1 MSDFD
6 KISETSGFT
15 PDETDGNTAKAKI
28 DSRIDL
34 DNPEFQNAWQLINY
48 TRRSVFLTGK
58 AGTGKST
65 FLRYI
70 VENIRKKT
78 VVLAPT
84 GIAAVN
90 VGGQTLHSFFKIPLK
105 PILPTDPDF
114 AIRTLRKRMKYSSS
128 HVKLLRQLDLI
139 IIDEISMV
147 RADIIDFIDKILR
160 VYCHNMREP
169 FGGKQLLLVG
179 DIFQLEPVVTGDA
192 RDVLA
197 HYYNAPYFFNALAF
211 NELAIVPI
219 ELRKVYRQDDA
230 DFISLLDRV
239 RAGQPAEADIRRLNA
254 KLIPSEQVD
263 RLSADMTMTIASRRD
278 MVDHINERHL
288 NELKTP
294 EIVYK
299 GIIKG
304 DFPMN
309 ALPTD
314 LELSL
319 KVGAQIVFI
328 KNSPDRRWVNG
339 TLGIVDSLSDEKICV
354 RLEQGNVVEVEP
366 EVWGNIRY
374 QYNEEK
380 GTVDEIELGS
390 YMQFPVKLAWALT
403 IHKSQGLTFNKVII
417 DIGRGA
423 FTGGQTYVAL
433 SRCRSFDGI
442 SLCSTL
448 NMRDIFVNRH
458 IIDFAS
464 RFNNQKLI
472 DEAIESS
479 KADDFYN
486 KSSKAFDMR
495 DFYSAVDYLAQA
507 IESRNELK
515 KPTVRRLIAR
525 KLAIIS
531 QLEHKIQIL
540 NEKIESDRKRF
551 HELSDTYV
559 TLGNECAEAGEYAPA
574 LANYNKALELAPD
587 NYMALLLMA
596 QLVGENGET
605 DKAVSLL
612 KEAVAINPDDTRAL
626 VSIGDIYSAEGD
638 MAAAMDFFLRAHA
651 IDVYD
656 KKILRRIISLF
667 ENMGDEESAEHYKKL
682 LKRGARRKNN

>member
-288 NELKTP
+288 NELKTL

-299 GIIKG
+299 GIING

-433 SRCRSFDGI
+433 RRCRSFDGI

-472 DEAIESS
+472 AEAIESS

-626 VSIGDIYSAEGD
+626 VSIGDIYSAEED

-651 IDVYD
+651 IDMYD

>member
-114 AIRTLRKRMKYSSS
+114 AIRTLRKRMKYLSS

-288 NELKTP
+288 NELKTL

-472 DEAIESS
+472 AEAIESS

>member
-1 MSDFD
+1 MSDSD

-15 PDETDGNTAKAKI
+15 PDETDGKTAKAKI

-105 PILPTDPDF
+105 PLLPTDPDF

-464 RFNNQKLI
+464 RFNNQKII

-495 DFYSAVDYLAQA
+495 DFYFAVDYLAQA

-515 KPTVRRLIAR
+515 KPSVRRLIAR

-531 QLEHKIQIL
+531 QLEHKIQTL
-540 NEKIESDRKRF
+540 SEKIESDKKRF
-551 HELSDTYV
+551 HDLSDTYV
-559 TLGNECAEAGEYAPA
+559 TLGNECAEAGEYTPA

-587 NYMALLLMA
+587 NYMARLLMA

-605 DKAVSLL
+605 DKAISLL
-612 KEAVAINPDDTRAL
+612 KEALAINPEDTRAL
-626 VSIGDIYSAEGD
+626 VLIGDIYSAEGD
-638 MAAAMDFFLRAHA
+638 LAAAMDFFLRAHA
-651 IDVYD
+651 LDECD

-682 LKRGARRKNN
+682 LKRGQRKKKN

>member
-211 NELAIVPI
+211 NELAILPI

-288 NELKTP
+288 NELKTL

-433 SRCRSFDGI
+433 SRCRSFNGI

-472 DEAIESS
+472 AEAIESS

>member
-1 MSDFD
+1 MSDSD

-15 PDETDGNTAKAKI
+15 PDETDVNTAKAKI

-254 KLIPSEQVD
+254 KLIPSEQVN

-464 RFNNQKLI
+464 RFNNQNLI

-667 ENMGDEESAEHYKKL
+667 ENMGDDESAEHYKKL

>member
-1 MSDFD
+1 MSDSD

-15 PDETDGNTAKAKI
+15 PDETDGKTAKAKI

-239 RAGQPAEADIRRLNA
+239 RAGQPAETDIRRLNA

-328 KNSPDRRWVNG
+328 KKSPDRRWVNG

-366 EVWGNIRY
+366 EVWGNIKY

-515 KPTVRRLIAR
+515 KPAVRRLIAR
-525 KLAIIS
+525 KLTIIS

-551 HELSDTYV
+551 HELSNTYV

-596 QLVGENGET
+596 QLVAENGET

-667 ENMGDEESAEHYKKL
+667 ENMGDEESTEHYKKL
-682 LKRGARRKNN
+682 LKRGPRRKKN

>member
-15 PDETDGNTAKAKI
+15 PDEADGNTAKAKI

-288 NELKTP
+288 NELKTL

-472 DEAIESS
+472 AEAIESS

>member
-1 MSDFD
+1 MSNFD

-15 PDETDGNTAKAKI
+15 PDETDGKTAKAKI

-239 RAGQPAEADIRRLNA
+239 RAGQPAETDIRRLNA

-366 EVWGNIRY
+366 EVWGNIKY

-515 KPTVRRLIAR
+515 KPAVRRLIAR
-525 KLAIIS
+525 KLTIIS

-596 QLVGENGET
+596 QLVAENGET

-682 LKRGARRKNN
+682 LKRGPRRKKN

>member
-1 MSDFD
+1 MSNFD

-15 PDETDGNTAKAKI
+15 PDETDGKTAKAKI

-239 RAGQPAEADIRRLNA
+239 RAGQPAETDIRRLNA

-366 EVWGNIRY
+366 EVWGNIKY

-515 KPTVRRLIAR
+515 KPAVRRLIAR
-525 KLAIIS
+525 KLTIIS

-596 QLVGENGET
+596 QLVAENGET

-626 VSIGDIYSAEGD
+626 VSIGDIYSAEVD

-682 LKRGARRKNN
+682 LKRGPRRKKN

>member
-1 MSDFD
+1 MSDSD

-15 PDETDGNTAKAKI
+15 PDETDGKTAKAKI

-105 PILPTDPDF
+105 PLLPTDPDF

-464 RFNNQKLI
+464 RFNNRRLI

-515 KPTVRRLIAR
+515 KPSVRRLIAR

-531 QLEHKIQIL
+531 QLEHKIQVL
-540 NEKIESDRKRF
+540 NEKIERDKKRF
-551 HELSDTYV
+551 HDLSDTYV
-559 TLGNECAEAGEYAPA
+559 TLGNECAEAGEYTPA

-587 NYMALLLMA
+587 NYMARLLMA

-605 DKAVSLL
+605 DKAISLL
-612 KEAVAINPDDTRAL
+612 KEALAINPEDTRAL

-638 MAAAMDFFLRAHA
+638 LAAAMDFFLRAHA
-651 IDVYD
+651 LDECD

-682 LKRGARRKNN
+682 LKRGQRKKKN

>member
-1 MSDFD
+1 MSDSD

-15 PDETDGNTAKAKI
+15 PDETDGKTAKAKI

-515 KPTVRRLIAR
+515 KPSVRRLIAR

-531 QLEHKIQIL
+531 QLEHKIQVL
-540 NEKIESDRKRF
+540 NEKIESDKKRF
-551 HELSDTYV
+551 LELSDTYV

-587 NYMALLLMA
+587 NYLALLLMA
-596 QLVGENGET
+596 QLVAENGET

-651 IDVYD
+651 IDEYD

-682 LKRGARRKNN
+682 LKRGARRKKN

>member
-1 MSDFD
+1 MSDSD

-15 PDETDGNTAKAKI
+15 PDETDVNTAKAKI

-339 TLGIVDSLSDEKICV
+339 TLGIVDSLSDEKLCV

-433 SRCRSFDGI
+433 SRCRSFNGI